1 LHGLCNAHHLR
12 ELLFLQEHYQQSWA
26 QEMAQCLIDI
36 KTAVENAPVQG
47 LPLEQANQ
55 QNFEQRY
62 DQILAQAAEQI
73 PSLPEP
79 DPLLKR
85 RGRKKQH
92 PAKNLLDRL
101 TEHKAAVLAFL
112 HDPIVPFDNNQAERD
127 IRMLKTQ
134 QKISGGFRTFFGAQV
149 FCRIR
154 SYISTVRKQGGRVL
168 EALQSVFTGQ
178 PWMPDLAWAE

>member
-1 LHGLCNAHHLR
+1 VGQFYIAVFR
-12 ELLFLQEHYQQSWA
+12 AKWVSFTLL
-26 QEMAQCLIDI
+26 
-36 KTAVENAPVQG
+36 
-47 LPLEQANQ
+47 
-55 QNFEQRY
+55 
-62 DQILAQAAEQI
+62 
-73 PSLPEP
+73 
-79 DPLLKR
+79 
-85 RGRKKQH
+85 
-92 PAKNLLDRL
+92 L
-101 TEHKAAVLAFL
+101 T
-112 HDPIVPFDNNQAERD
+112 NNQAERD